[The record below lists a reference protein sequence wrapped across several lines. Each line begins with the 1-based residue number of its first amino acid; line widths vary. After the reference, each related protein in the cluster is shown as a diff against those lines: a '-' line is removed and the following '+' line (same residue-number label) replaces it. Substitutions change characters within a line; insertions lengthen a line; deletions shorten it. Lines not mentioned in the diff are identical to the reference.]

1 LCSREV
7 YGSAPAPESDDDAL
21 SDAAEPDASSRR
33 RFRVNAE
40 HAGERL
46 DKLLATWMPEISR
59 SRLKQWIED
68 GAVRVNQSTVRPR
81 HAVLAGDVIELE
93 PQPAPDAAAFAPEP
107 MALSIV
113 HQDDAIIVIDK
124 PSGMAAH
131 TGSGITGGT
140 VVDVVRGRCQP
151 GGSRK
156 DEQRHQ
162 RLQAAAARPDQ

>member
-1 LCSREV
+1 MSSREV
-7 YGSAPAPESDDDAL
+7 YGSAAAPESDDDAL
-21 SDAAEPDASSRR
+21 IDAEPDASSSR
-33 RFRVNAE
+33 RFRVEAE

-93 PQPAPDAAAFAPEP
+93 PRPAPDAAAFTPEP

-113 HQDDAIIVIDK
+113 HEDDAIIVIDK
-124 PSGMAAH
+124 PAGLVVHPAAGHCPAHCSMACWPMRLNWP
-131 TGSGITGGT
+131 GC
-140 VVDVVRGRCQP
+140 RGLESCIASTPTPP
-151 GGSRK
+151 G
-156 DEQRHQ
+156 
-162 RLQAAAARPDQ
+162 